1 MDNPISKTISTQPPN
16 LGKALAIL
24 ECQKSVPAHGWAN
37 GCPRSIGY
45 QLCLQRGPKNL
56 ASAGTVVHAVHRLQ
70 GLLQNTWTSLDGQII
85 ITVPTSIINKGIAT
99 SKASLLVTRA
109 SMPLL
114 WTPNRH
120 PAPTLGSIATDR
132 FRSCVPGH
140 SVAAPPEQ
148 RGGSR
153 PWRPTHPFNT
163 SKHWCFGGIVS
174 PVTRSYGR
182 SANSYKRSDGLQPNS
197 DGLPLVAS
205 LL

>member
-1 MDNPISKTISTQPPN
+1 MDGQR
-16 LGKALAIL
+16 
-24 ECQKSVPAHGWAN
+24 V
-37 GCPRSIGY
+37 PRSIGY

-114 WTPNRH
+114 WTPTATPLPRS
-120 PAPTLGSIATDR
+120 APSPPTASALG
-132 FRSCVPGH
+132 VPGH